1 MKKKHI
7 ELRDPVVEKVID
19 KFIQRSDVGF
29 KKYGITMQ
37 DDNSDLIIWLNH
49 LQEELMDAILYIQKN
64 KDKINDK

>member
-1 MKKKHI
+1 MKKKQI

-19 KFIQRSDVGF
+19 KFIQRSDIGF

-37 DDNSDLIIWLNH
+37 ADNSDLIIWLNH